1 MKRSVVWAALIGSLW
16 VSDLLNPFLIGAAW
30 APNGPAGAQAGQSKD
45 EDSYIVHG
53 KVINSVT
60 RAAVPRALVF
70 TADNRYAK
78 LTDGEGHFEFKVPK
92 PKGQN
97 EASQRGFS
105 DLTLYSGPVG
115 GVSRLVSIDGM
126 ALTARK
132 PGYFQ
137 SEPRQS
143 ATYGEGNG
151 SAELTIELV
160 PEALIVGRVNVAA
173 NDGTNTMQ
181 VAIYRREVREGHG
194 QWVPANT
201 TTTRAKGEFRF
212 ANLQAGDYKLF
223 TQDMQDR
230 DPVAFNPR
238 QLFGYPP
245 VYYPAA
251 GDFES
256 AAVIHLKAGET
267 FSATLTPSRTEYYP
281 VRLGMANADTLA
293 GVRMEVET
301 RGHRGPGFSLGY
313 SSNNTIQGLLPSG
326 NYRLEVTKY
335 GEVRATGLVDFS
347 VNGPTLQGASVT
359 LLPDAVI
366 EARVRDERT
375 KGDNGIAPG
384 ARNLLNMMNLAF
396 IPTDGFAQVDYLR
409 LRPANSPDDERL
421 VFGDLQPGSYRV
433 RAKCEPWGYVAAM
446 RSGETDLLQQALV
459 VGLGAAVPP
468 LEVTVRDDGATVTGS
483 IENWPPPGQ
492 REGPN
497 GFSGN
502 VPMVVLL
509 PTAGNGGQSCQ
520 AWAGGKGEFAFQQV
534 APGEYLAV
542 AFDRLP
548 EDLEYD
554 DPKVME
560 KLEAKGKVVRVAAEQ
575 KEHVQLSLNAA
586 GGSE

>member
-1 MKRSVVWAALIGSLW
+1 MKRSVVLGALMGLLW
-16 VSDLLNPFLIGAAW
+16 VPEVLNPFQAGAA
-30 APNGPAGAQAGQSKD
+30 AALNGPARAQAAQSQD
-45 EDSYIVHG
+45 EDGYTVRG
-53 KVINSVT
+53 RVINSVT
-60 RAAVPRALVF
+60 RAPVPRALVF

-78 LTDGEGHFEFKVPK
+78 LTDDEGHFEFKMPHEQPQQGSRSETGYFGGSHLTRPSSLVVLTGVP
-92 PKGQN
+92 
-97 EASQRGFS
+97 
-105 DLTLYSGPVG
+105 LL
-115 GVSRLVSIDGM
+115 
-126 ALTARK
+126 ARK

-137 SEPRQS
+137 STPQQS
-143 ATYGEGNG
+143 GTYGEGNG
-151 SAELTIELV
+151 SQELTIELV
-160 PEALIVGRVNVAA
+160 PEALIAGRVNVAA

-194 QWVPANT
+194 QWVPANS
-201 TTTRAKGEFRF
+201 TTTRASGEFRF

-251 GDFES
+251 NDFES
-256 AAVIHLKAGET
+256 AAVIHLKAGDT

-281 VRLGMANADTLA
+281 VRLGMANADSLA
-293 GVRMEVET
+293 GIRMELET
-301 RGHRGPGFSLGY
+301 QGHRGPGFSLGY
-313 SSNNTIQGLLPSG
+313 SSNNTIQGLLPNG

-335 GEVRATGLVDFS
+335 GEIRATGLVDFS
-347 VNGPTLQGASVT
+347 VNGAPLQGPSAT

-433 RAKCEPWGYVAAM
+433 RARCQPWGYVAAM
-446 RSGETDLLQQALV
+446 RSGETDLLQQPLV

-468 LEVTVRDDGATVTGS
+468 LEITVRDDGAMVTGS

-492 REGPN
+492 PQGLG
-497 GFSGN
+497 GFSES
-502 VPMVVLL
+502 PPTVVLL
-509 PTAGNGGQSCQ
+509 PTAGSGGQFCQ
-520 AWAGGKGEFAFQQV
+520 TWTGPKGEFAFQEV

-542 AFDRLP
+542 AFDHLR

-560 KLEAKGKVVRVAAEQ
+560 KLESKGKVLRVVADQ
-575 KEHVQLSLNAA
+575 KERVQLGLNAG
-586 GGSE
+586 GGSD